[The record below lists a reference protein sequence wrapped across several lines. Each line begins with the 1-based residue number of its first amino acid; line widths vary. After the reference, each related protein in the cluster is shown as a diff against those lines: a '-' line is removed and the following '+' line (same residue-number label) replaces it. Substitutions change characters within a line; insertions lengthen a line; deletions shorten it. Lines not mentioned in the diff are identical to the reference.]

1 MQQSPVQQSNWAA
14 EYDSTMTISIT
25 GLLGIPEI
33 STGDDLA
40 LVISNL
46 DFEFQ
51 SGDILVITSK
61 IVSKSEGRLIAAD
74 DRKAATRNESK
85 RILAQRGETVISE
98 THHGFVM
105 AAAGVDM
112 SDVPAGF
119 VALLPENPDESARRI
134 KTYFQSNLGINLG
147 VVITDTF
154 GRAWRDGLIDLAIG
168 VAGLPPLIDH
178 RGRIDQAGH
187 TLEASITALV
197 DEIASA
203 SELVR
208 TKLSRVPAAVIRG
221 LSDFVSTEH
230 GVGIKPLLRSPQTD
244 WFRYGHRELITSRR
258 TVRKFTNE
266 PVPQH
271 ILSLATAAGITAPA
285 PHSSHPYRFIHLV
298 ETRFEVLSKLREAW
312 ASDLHASGFND
323 EEIAKRLLRG
333 EILFSAPEVILPFV
347 VLDQAHQYP
356 DHRAEYERNMFIT
369 AGGGAVQNFMLA
381 LHGEGVGSAWI
392 SSTIFSP
399 EVIREALDL
408 PATWEPLGAIACGYA
423 AGSPPERKAPII
435 DDYLIKR

>member
-134 KTYFQSNLGINLG
+134 KNYFQSNLGINLG

-168 VAGLPPLIDH
+168 VAGLRWPL
-178 RGRIDQAGH
+178 
-187 TLEASITALV
+187 E
-197 DEIASA
+197 
-203 SELVR
+203 
-208 TKLSRVPAAVIRG
+208 
-221 LSDFVSTEH
+221 
-230 GVGIKPLLRSPQTD
+230 
-244 WFRYGHRELITSRR
+244 
-258 TVRKFTNE
+258 
-266 PVPQH
+266 
-271 ILSLATAAGITAPA
+271 
-285 PHSSHPYRFIHLV
+285 
-298 ETRFEVLSKLREAW
+298 
-312 ASDLHASGFND
+312 
-323 EEIAKRLLRG
+323 
-333 EILFSAPEVILPFV
+333 
-347 VLDQAHQYP
+347 
-356 DHRAEYERNMFIT
+356 
-369 AGGGAVQNFMLA
+369 
-381 LHGEGVGSAWI
+381 
-392 SSTIFSP
+392 
-399 EVIREALDL
+399 
-408 PATWEPLGAIACGYA
+408 CC
-423 AGSPPERKAPII
+423 
-435 DDYLIKR
+435 